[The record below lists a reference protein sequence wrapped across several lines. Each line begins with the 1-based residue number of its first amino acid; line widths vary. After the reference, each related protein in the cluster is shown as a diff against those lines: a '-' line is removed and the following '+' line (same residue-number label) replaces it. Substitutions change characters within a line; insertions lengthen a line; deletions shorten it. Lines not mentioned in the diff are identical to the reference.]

1 MKLLFASLLFMFS
14 VLAQAAEPRFDEVYF
29 FQSEKA
35 LLEKQVNFEDVAR
48 FSRKMQSNVWNALKK
63 AKMPV
68 SSGYLVVAVRADGA
82 VAAWL
87 DMEPALH
94 EYYDNEVVQA
104 AMKTAP
110 FAIAE
115 GSVVFGIKMAID
127 TPKHTRKTKPEPKEW
142 KDARKKLANP
152 NDIEEL
158 VLAVWPE

>member
-1 MKLLFASLLFMFS
+1 MKLLFASILLVFCMLS
-14 VLAQAAEPRFDEVYF
+14 QAAEPRFDEVYF

-104 AMKTAP
+104 AMKTPP
-110 FAIAE
+110 FAVAE
-115 GSVVFGIKMAID
+115 GSVSACRAHV
-127 TPKHTRKTKPEPKEW
+127 R
-142 KDARKKLANP
+142 DARLP
-152 NDIEEL
+152 GVDGSPRRRDRRVRRPSL
-158 VLAVWPE
+158 GLRRRR